1 MNQAGVSLGM
11 VLAPPLATWIALR
24 AGWRAAFVVTGVLG
38 LLWIPMWNWAAR
50 RGGAAPPLQ
59 AETAAAAGLL
69 RDRRLWVFVM
79 ANALSMI
86 GYSLWTNWTTLYLVD
101 VHHLTVAQA
110 AWYAWIPPLAA
121 TLGGF
126 AGGWLSLR
134 FIRRGTPPPRGRFRA
149 CLLASVVALVTA
161 AVPAA
166 PNAGWA
172 AAGISLSIFA
182 VAAFS
187 VNMYTLPLDVFPGA
201 HAAFAVSCSWPLT
214 APCRPSSRLSLAVS
228 SICMVTPPVTAIAAP
243 CRWRL
248 AAVLWSTRSIE

>member
-1 MNQAGVSLGM
+1 
-11 VLAPPLATWIALR
+11 
-24 AGWRAAFVVTGVLG
+24 VLG
-38 LLWIPMWNWAAR
+38 LLWIPVWNWAAR
-50 RGGAAPPLQ
+50 RAGPAPTLKAESAGAAD
-59 AETAAAAGLL
+59 LL
-69 RDRRLWVFVM
+69 RDRRLWAFIL

-101 VHHLTVAQA
+101 VHHLTVDQA

-134 FIRRGTPPPRGRFRA
+134 FIRRGTPPPRGRFRV

-166 PNAGWA
+166 PTAAWA

-187 VNMYTLPLDVFPGA
+187 VNMYTLPLDVFSGG
-201 HAAFAVSCSWPLT
+201 HAAFAVSCLVASYGAVQAVVSP
-214 APCRPSSRLSLAVS
+214 AFGRLIDLYGYQ
-228 SICMVTPPVTAIAAP
+228 PVTAIAAVMP
-243 CRWRL
+243 L
-248 AAVLWSTRSIE
+248 AAAAVLWGTKSVR